1 MAANPQSTQDW
12 LKAFYAAADA
22 LDARG
27 EVEAFFAQRFSE
39 LKSMRHAITT
49 IDVLPDKV
57 YHGAVVTYIIKDD
70 DKEEEEISLRA
81 LTVFGKGWRGQNLL
95 QSFVHGSDSSGGAK
109 ETDCPA
115 QADTDMCSLG
125 RLKPHSHVP

>member
-22 LDARG
+22 LDARSWVETYWTDDAELQFAGVPVAKGRG

-49 IDVLPDKV
+49 IDVLLIRFI
-57 YHGAVVTYIIKDD
+57 T
-70 DKEEEEISLRA
+70 EQ
-81 LTVFGKGWRGQNLL
+81 W
-95 QSFVHGSDSSGGAK
+95 
-109 ETDCPA
+109 
-115 QADTDMCSLG
+115 
-125 RLKPHSHVP
+125 